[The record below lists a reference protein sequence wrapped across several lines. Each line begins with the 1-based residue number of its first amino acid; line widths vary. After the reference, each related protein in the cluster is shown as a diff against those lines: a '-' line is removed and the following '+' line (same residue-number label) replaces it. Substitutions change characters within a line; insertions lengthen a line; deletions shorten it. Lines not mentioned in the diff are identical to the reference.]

1 MKVLISILLGCLVIV
16 LVQLRNII
24 ERIYREVLLQA
35 YIDKMSELLFNKNLK
50 KLLPEDPVLED
61 ALYIARIKTLL
72 ILEKLV
78 GDRERKEIV
87 IRFLINT
94 EFISKLHLDLSGA
107 NLRNAKLWSV
117 DLRGVNLSGADF
129 RDAKLRDADL
139 SNANLSNVKFS
150 SADLRNVNFSGANLS
165 GTYFSDLSPY
175 IEAKNIT
182 PEQIKQAKNWEK
194 AKYSPNFRKKLGL

>member
-1 MKVLISILLGCLVIV
+1 M
-16 LVQLRNII
+16 
-24 ERIYREVLLQA
+24 QA
-35 YIDKMSELLFNKNLK
+35 YIDRMSELLFNHNLK
-50 KLLPEDPVLED
+50 KLSPEDPLLED
-61 ALYIARIKTLL
+61 ALYVARIKTLS
-72 ILEKLV
+72 ILQKISAE
-78 GDRERKEIV
+78 ERKEIV

-117 DLRGVNLSGADF
+117 NLRGANLSGADF
-129 RDAKLRDADL
+129 KNAKLRDADL
-139 SNANLSNVKFS
+139 SNANLSNVDFS

-165 GTYFSDLSPY
+165 GTYFSDLLPY

-182 PEQIKQAKNWEK
+182 PEQIKQAKNWKK